1 MAIRK
6 YLASLLVTALAV
18 GYTVHLSAQE
28 LDLTSYHAAI
38 CQGNG
43 KFHEDRLKVNEAGIA
58 NKSSS
63 DAIWVTCPVP
73 ARIFDSPLTISF
85 VSLILTNSGEVSRKV
100 TCILDGGDMTGELT
114 SQSRT
119 ATVSPSDFPELDWE
133 FPDAGLA
140 VASIRCKLP
149 PNAGIAAF
157 IIASGTI

>member
-1 MAIRK
+1 MTTKK
-6 YLASLLVTALAV
+6 YLGSLFITALAV
-18 GYTVHLSAQE
+18 GYSAHLSAQ
-28 LDLTSYHAAI
+28 DIDVTTYHAAI

-43 KFHEDRLKVNEAGIA
+43 KFHEDRLKANETGIV

-73 ARIFDSPLTISF
+73 ARVFESPFTTSF

-100 TCILDGGDMTGELT
+100 TCILDGGDMTGELI

-119 ATVSPSDFPELDWE
+119 ATVSPSDTPDLEWE
-133 FPDAGLA
+133 FPDVGLA

-149 PNAGIAAF
+149 PSAGIAVFVVGTGAF
-157 IIASGTI
+157 